1 MATLFLF
8 NEVIL
13 SSPIMGLI
21 FHLAKAN
28 SNLLR
33 MYKEKY
39 LVSRHI

>member
-28 SNLLR
+28 SNFSECI
-33 MYKEKY
+33 KKK
-39 LVSRHI
+39 S